1 MLCPTCGKIM
11 NEFEKVYHCS
21 RCDCEVSKDD
31 KNPSLKDLDANSS
44 KLADDHWGYVDM
56 VLIAHGEDLKTRK
69 ACGSAYK
76 LGMTL
81 GLAGDSET
89 YNLIIGVFSE
99 GVEPGGHYTKIKTHL
114 ETAYEHGAKHAQEL
128 NEQS

>member
-44 KLADDHWGYVDM
+44 KLADDHWGYVAS
-56 VLIAHGEDLKTRK
+56 VLKAHGETDDVIEKCGHHYKT
-69 ACGSAYK
+69 AF
-76 LGMTL
+76 
-81 GLAGDSET
+81 
-89 YNLIIGVFSE
+89 I
-99 GVEPGGHYTKIKTHL
+99 
-114 ETAYEHGAKHAQEL
+114 HGFKHAQEL